1 MHLAGSMMSTNSFS
15 SSSPGFPARQQNSQY
30 SPYVSPSLRQQGQR
44 FNYAPS
50 PYPRPRS
57 SASKPNPALSGET
70 ISYPIDDF
78 SPANEYYY
86 RSEQPYSN
94 NYGSNASDK
103 NGRIGSSYGSGDYG
117 SPSSEYY
124 SCNEDSFRSPMNS
137 MSPHGNYQSSGY
149 PGTKSQYSPFSS
161 GFGGSPNKQPPGFQ
175 GSGYG
180 GSPLGQQKRR
190 GFGQRR
196 FTQGRN
202 GVPTAQKRGATSGFL
217 YQGSGSGVDGSAF
230 QNTPTKKPRVSV
242 RCEICNIDFTSDIP
256 YKMHLAGAK
265 HMKKVKSKEV
275 LETMETQGQ
284 VPQAKDNYYYCEHC
298 QVMANSSQ
306 QLQMHLDGTKHK
318 NKVRKLNEGD
328 NKTEDTPKNDE
339 VTEDTEPKPA
349 KMSKFYCDVCSL
361 SLNSEIQLTQHLASK
376 KHDAKVK
383 GEPFPV
389 KKKARKFTDAPANG
403 NEISDGAAPS
413 TETTNDTE
421 KSEDATTAE
430 PAATTTTTTTT
441 QQKTYA
447 VQELGSSFVPGGV
460 LQ

>member
-1 MHLAGSMMSTNSFS
+1 MSTNSFN
-15 SSSPGFPARQQNSQY
+15 SSSPGFAARQQNSQY
-30 SPYVSPSLRQQGQR
+30 SPYVSPSVRQQGQR
-44 FNYAPS
+44 FNYHAPS

-57 SASKPNPALSGET
+57 SASKPNPALSGDT
-70 ISYPIDDF
+70 ISYPIDE
-78 SPANEYYY
+78 EYYF

-94 NYGSNASDK
+94 SYGSSANDK
-103 NGRIGSSYGSGDYG
+103 NGRFGSGYGSGDYG

-149 PGTKSQYSPFSS
+149 PGTKNQYSPFSS
-161 GFGGSPNKQPPGFQ
+161 GFGGSPNKQPPNFQ
-175 GSGYG
+175 GSGYA
-180 GSPLGQQKRR
+180 GSPVQQQKRR
-190 GFGQRR
+190 GFGPRR

-202 GVPTAQKRGATSGFL
+202 GMHGAQKRGPSGF
-217 YQGSGSGVDGSAF
+217 YQGSAGGVDGSAF
-230 QNTPTKKPRVSV
+230 QNTPAKKPRVSV

-256 YKMHLAGAK
+256 YQMHLAGAK

-275 LETMETQGQ
+275 LESMETQGQ

-318 NKVRKLNEGD
+318 NKMRKLNESD
-328 NKTEDTPKNDE
+328 ENKTEETPKSDE
-339 VTEDTEPKPA
+339 VTEDAGPKPA

-361 SLNSEIQLTQHLASK
+361 ALNSEIQLTQHLASK
-376 KHDAKVK
+376 KHEAKVK
-383 GEPFPV
+383 GEPLPV
-389 KKKARKFTDAPANG
+389 KKKARKFTDAPPANG
-403 NEISDGAAPS
+403 DETSDAVEP
-413 TETTNDTE
+413 TVTTNSTE
-421 KSEDATTAE
+421 KSEDATTGAAAV
-430 PAATTTTTTTT
+430 PAAATTTTT
-441 QQKTYA
+441 QQKTYGG